1 MVRLV
6 FRPYTQVRRS
16 ICTSESLRTS
26 TRVSSGFILLRH
38 SSPSFGSQRVCSC
51 SLAEPGAGSARAC
64 TRSCLSFTFIVPAGF
79 VNTQRLAHM
88 LDSLVRVSR
97 RVGKSVVEPQT
108 EPRLAR
114 TSRELLRRPE
124 ASRTRAPHGASTTEN
139 KTTRLPDSGQRVV
152 ATNRRKMQPSPRG
165 RPELR
170 RLPERSFRLPLD
182 GFTHCL
188 TLSSKCFSAFPHG
201 TCSLSDSCLYL
212 ALDGIYHPLWA
223 AFPNNP
229 TPLGPSLRLEL
240 GAAQALHPLRVQGSI
255 GLHAK
260 PGLERL
266 SNATFPVL
274 PKGRGFGYGLFPL
287 HSPLLGESWLVSF
300 PPLSDML
307 KFSGSSRLISGA
319 S

>member
-1 MVRLV
+1 MRA
-6 FRPYTQVRRS
+6 YA
-16 ICTSESLRTS
+16 
-26 TRVSSGFILLRH
+26 IL
-38 SSPSFGSQRVCSC
+38 P
-51 SLAEPGAGSARAC
+51 A
-64 TRSCLSFTFIVPAGF
+64 FTFVAPAGF
-79 VNTQRLAHM
+79 VNTQRLANM

-97 RVGKSVVEPQT
+97 RVGKSVVRPLT
-108 EPRLAR
+108 DPPRGR
-114 TSRELLRRPE
+114 TSRELLRRPD
-124 ASRTRAPHGASTTEN
+124 ALDPGAHTHPKVDVNGTRACVRQSTGRGNEPPRNAPRTLASA
-139 KTTRLPDSGQRVV
+139 LL
-152 ATNRRKMQPSPRG
+152 NR
-165 RPELR
+165 R

-201 TCSLSDSCLYL
+201 TCSLSDSCQYL

-229 TPLGPSLRLEL
+229 TPHEQPQRQRR
-240 GAAQALHPLRVQGSI
+240 GAVQALHPLWVQRST
-255 GLHAK
+255 GLHTA
-260 PGLERL
+260 
-266 SNATFPVL
+266 ATGRDCSVTPHFPAR
-274 PKGRGFGYGLFPL
+274 GTGFGYGLFPL